1 MIKCPC
7 QGCEKRTM
15 NCHST
20 CEEYK
25 AYSTNIR
32 AKRQLEWEQR
42 VKQAKYEDYKV
53 EIIRK
58 TKKGD

>member
-1 MIKCPC
+1 
-7 QGCEKRTM
+7 M
-15 NCHST
+15 NCHGT

-25 AYSTNIR
+25 AYSNEIR

-53 EIIRK
+53 EIVRK
-58 TKKGD
+58 TKKG